1 MRPFSDLQ
9 RDADFGHLDAAAFAA
24 RIAHRARA
32 VVDRDLGR
40 DHVHQFGFVGG
51 RHDDEIGQAA
61 EIGVVERSGMG
72 RAVGADQAGAI
83 DGEAHRQAL
92 DRHVMDDLVVAAL
105 QEGRI
110 DRAER
115 LVTFG
120 RKTGCKCHRM
130 LLGDADVEGA
140 VGEGLGE
147 DVDAGSRRHRRGDAD
162 DLLVLLGFL
171 DQALAEHVLIGRR
184 IRLGLGLR
192 AGGDVEFDH
201 RMILVGRGFRR
212 AVALALLRHDMNQHR
227 AGLHVADVLQ
237 HRQQMVEI
245 MAVDRADI
253 VEAEFLEQRAAA
265 DHEAAG
271 IFLDAVGAVG
281 QQLSADAC

>member
-1 MRPFSDLQ
+1 MVDSPCAASSSAAFSHSAEAGAERQQRDLGAFADDAALSDLE

-40 DHVHQFGFVGG
+40 DHVHQFGLVGG

-61 EIGVVERSGMG
+61 EIGVVERTGMG

-115 LVTFG
+115 LVAFG
-120 RKTGCKCHRM
+120 RKTGGEGHRV
-130 LLGDADVEGA
+130 LLGDADIEGA
-140 VGEGLGE
+140 VGEGLVE
-147 DVDAGSRRHRRGDAD
+147 DVDPGARRHRRGDAD
-162 DLLVLLGFL
+162 DLVVLL
-171 DQALAEHVLIGRR
+171 
-184 IRLGLGLR
+184 RLP
-192 AGGDVEFDH
+192 
-201 RMILVGRGFRR
+201 
-212 AVALALLRHDMNQHR
+212 
-227 AGLHVADVLQ
+227 
-237 HRQQMVEI
+237 
-245 MAVDRADI
+245 
-253 VEAEFLEQRAAA
+253 
-265 DHEAAG
+265 
-271 IFLDAVGAVG
+271 
-281 QQLSADAC
+281 